1 MSAASPSPAP
11 RPDPAPCACG
21 SGLRARRCCALD
33 GGGPPDPA
41 HHALVAP
48 QVEQAR
54 AARTAG
60 RNREAERLL
69 LQVLDLAPLHREA
82 LRLLY
87 EIRHAERRIP
97 AAIALVARIAALP
110 PETPAAHVQHA
121 QLLIGQG
128 RHAEAE
134 APARRAL
141 LLAPRDPSVHHLL
154 GMIQTETGRPTS
166 GERHYRMAEALIEA
180 PNPTLLGNL
189 AWNLRQQ
196 GRLDEAA
203 AVYGQALSG
212 PARPVRALA
221 GLAQVEAGRGRFDAA
236 EALLAEAG
244 TSAAAPGDRMVAALI
259 ALSRLRA
266 GDAEAALDRIA
277 ATEAAIAPQPLLTT
291 ELAMRGRALERLGR
305 HDEAWAAYL
314 AGRDFQRERARRRF
328 DPAPIEA
335 RLAGIRETFRA
346 DRLAGLPRP
355 APVANAPV
363 PVFLLGTPR
372 SGSSLLE
379 HLLAQAAEIDP
390 ADNRAPLPGLGRLLP
405 RLVEGFG
412 GPTLDFPAALEG
424 TVAGEAQDIP
434 AILASRYVALI
445 RAAGI
450 VGPQARFVTDRHPEL
465 PWLLGLA
472 NTLFPGAPVIHVL
485 RHPLDV
491 VLSGFAQDRL
501 YEGNAGVTLA
511 SLARLY
517 DAQMNAIAHVRGQTT
532 MRYLP
537 VRYEDLVT
545 DTEATL
551 RRVLDFI
558 GLAADPAAMIAAPP
572 RAVPRVPAYRAE
584 LEPPHRRGVFR
595 HRRFGDVFGEAMP
608 VLAPWIERLG
618 YAATPEGAA

>member
-33 GGGPPDPA
+33 GGGAPDPA
-41 HHALVAP
+41 HHALVTP

-54 AARTAG
+54 EARTAG
-60 RNREAERLL
+60 RNRDAERLL

-141 LLAPRDPSVHHLL
+141 VLAPRDPSVHHLL
-154 GMIQTETGRPTS
+154 GMIQTETGRPTF
-166 GERHYRMAEALIEA
+166 GEQHYRMAQALIEA
-180 PNPTLLGNL
+180 PNPTLSGNL

-203 AVYGQALSG
+203 ALYGQVLSG
-212 PARPVRALA
+212 QARPVRALA

-236 EALLAEAG
+236 AELLAEAR
-244 TSAAAPGDRMVAALI
+244 TAAPDDRMVAALI
-259 ALSRLRA
+259 ALSRLHE

-305 HDEAWAAYL
+305 HDEAWAAYR
-314 AGRDFQRERARRRF
+314 AGRIFQRERARRQF

-335 RLAGIRETFRA
+335 RLAGIRGTFRA

-355 APVANAPV
+355 APAANAPV
-363 PVFLLGTPR
+363 PVFLVGAPR

-379 HLLAQAAEIDP
+379 HLLTQAVDIDP

-412 GPTLDFPAALEG
+412 GPALDFPAALEG
-424 TVAGEAQDIP
+424 TVTGEARDIP
-434 AILASRYVALI
+434 AILASRYVALL

-450 VGPQARFVTDRHPEL
+450 IGPRARFVTDRHPEL

-472 NTLFPGAPVIHVL
+472 NTLFPEAPVIHVL

-517 DAQMNAIAHVRGQTT
+517 DAQMDAIAHVRGQTT

-584 LEPPHRRGVFR
+584 LDPPHRRGLFR
-595 HRRFGDVFGEAMP
+595 HRRFGDIFGEAMP

-618 YAATPEGAA
+618 YAVAPELSA